1 MSHPYVGPLSAYN
14 SLTDKHLTG
23 YFNNTRIR
31 RHLQRA
37 GLVTRSGRIL
47 TEKEFKINSMRRDH
61 QKYIRQCLAQAIF
74 QKVLDMER
82 NHQIEIK
89 RKLETFA
96 RRERIQRIKADHSK
110 TVEEE
115 TFALFSPRPPTGPK
129 SGVTRQM
136 ITQKELSD
144 SSDSVSSP
152 RPNTA
157 PGNMQRPVRLQ
168 PIQGYCPSRTA
179 PKTSSG
185 LRQKESADEQEQ
197 QFPRGVDRD
206 LMKLMNAMDHSTGVS
221 PYRLP
226 IINNFVIPAPPPQR
240 KYPKQLKQ
248 TVSTSSRGR
257 RFRPTTAPNGL
268 ELTSKDSG
276 KFHKTILHSN
286 VAVTM
291 VYLGKNVHLS
301 HDDNDFRDEIK
312 VFQQHC
318 GGENLCVFKGR
329 LQEGETFNLISRRHR
344 GFPFS
349 LTFYINGMQVDR
361 LSSCCEYKHR
371 KGARL
376 GGKNGYFGFVNIE
389 GASPCYRCIIAMG
402 LDKKPS
408 PPPKK
413 AKDEDYDSNEEKE
426 NVRECESIMDKETI
440 DDMERDEEC
449 EEDDNTREKEIEDT
463 SSVYDKTDMED
474 EEEQDKEY
482 EGGKKEDQNDEYEA
496 DDEAKDEYDE
506 DFEVEEEKPDEK
518 TNEEGQVDD
527 QVNGKS
533 KSPSDDEKDDLDHEG
548 ESNKPSK
555 EATETSDSEKDER
568 DGHSDSEYEE
578 DKQERKHSTGSVSSH
593 STIYTSSSEDGSG
606 DEEGEAKTSSS
617 EHPKK
622 RNKKTL
628 QNSEN
633 IQDSVTHLGED
644 THSEEQA
651 NEEPKLEETGET
663 EDIETC
669 PSSKEDNPL
678 PEDTVAEPQPHPSE
692 DDNERCVSPS
702 ENGCEQE
709 VEYEATVHMDES
721 SSKTQD
727 NLINDNTHSETEEEG
742 DGRSV
747 QEKIAEAIDHE
758 EHFNSEPEPSDSS
771 TDEEDNF
778 KNAFHGSKSSLEQTS
793 LNETEELIEQNNTER
808 STSRADSMTLEAASE
823 SVNLQTV
830 NEESLTRSA
839 TFNDLENGSQNID
852 EHIQDEEATAGEE
865 LKQAEDAVE
874 ESKQPDELIDNG
886 ESTNDTISVEVAT
899 DCEKKELE
907 SLHEELTNNE
917 NDIEAQLETPEIEG
931 DIEIQNNSDVCAPD
945 AGEIK
950 EEKLDDQNAEEQN
963 IPLEESGDAT
973 GNEVKDE
980 EAVENG
986 DITINEDHDLSA
998 ETSTTLNMENEDAG
1012 FSNDTKGEEEED
1024 HIEEHE
1030 RTGTLTTEEENIAV
1044 TSDSVDEVEETENQ
1058 LVQEEEQ
1065 HASENEIAEDSAKN
1079 DDLSEGNVDK
1089 EQTEDGIQAI
1099 DDTAIEL
1106 SDNNENVTKE
1116 EQNENNDNEYAD
1128 TSHDEVVACTNTE
1141 NLTSSVTE
1149 EGEAVVLLE
1158 PSDSVKTENEVH
1170 SEFTGA
1176 ENASRAVSPETNDS
1190 TKCIAIDANSNEEQT
1205 AEDNGLP
1212 NDQGEAKENEES
1224 TNGEEVHQAE
1234 ISDTGNEMENVASS
1248 VMVEDEDKE
1257 QTEDGIQEI
1266 ADTATELP
1274 DTSEDVTEEEQNEN
1288 NDNEGTDTSH
1298 DAGNEVDSCTDM
1310 ENLTSSVMV
1319 EDEDK
1324 EQTEDSIQE
1333 IAENATELPDTSED
1347 ITKEE
1352 QNENNDNEGTDTSHD
1367 VGNEVDS
1374 CTDMENLTSSVTVE
1388 DEDKEQTED
1397 SIQEIA
1403 ETATELPDTSED
1415 ITEEE
1420 QNENNDNEGTG
1431 TSHDAGNE
1439 GDSCTDMENVT
1450 SSIMVEEED
1459 KEQAED
1465 DIQEIADTSAD
1476 LPETNEDITEQEQS
1490 ENNDE
1495 GADTSNDA
1503 DNELDPCNDM
1513 ENVPNSVTE
1522 EEEPELVEPSDI
1534 LTTENEDISAEN
1546 ASIAVSPD
1554 THDSNECIV
1563 IEDDNSKEEHTT
1575 EESSENNALSSHQ
1588 DDGNQDVSDLS
1599 RDDANLEEEQTTEE
1613 SSENNGLPS
1622 DPDDGNQDI
1631 NGDTENLIN
1640 EKEVESVN
1648 EEMQLQSQD
1657 VAVKDDMANV
1667 MEAFSDETE
1676 KAIECDNN
1684 DVEHTDPSTEEHSA
1698 NDSSKEMASA
1708 PEDSG
1713 LETQDESSDVNAV
1726 SGDMTSKTEDEPDN
1740 VAENNLLDD
1749 EEGTDNKDNSSN
1761 ADQLGQEESL
1771 TSDVNENE
1779 HNQDDIVN
1787 ESASENN
1794 EEDTPAEM
1802 CSSEQDSVNN
1812 IASLD
1817 QDNENTIEQSTET
1830 KEESS
1835 SVNEEA
1841 AETGDVVST
1850 DINNVAGAEKLEE
1863 EIDAESTIENVS
1875 INNLHETD
1883 ANSNEENGETEEN
1896 ADSKEE
1902 DVSQI
1907 VDEEEIKNTGALEP
1921 ETSQSERADNDKPE
1935 IEQEATPV
1943 TEFSESSENIE
1954 ESKEEEGEV
1963 NETDQDISPND
1974 AENTLPNDKTEEILN
1989 VSELG
1994 TVNSIPDNEIS
2005 QTENEDPI

>member
-578 DKQERKHSTGSVSSH
+578 DKQGKHSITDKEMN
-593 STIYTSSSEDGSG
+593 IAARKIQLFYR
-606 DEEGEAKTSSS
+606 
-617 EHPKK
+617 EH
-622 RNKKTL
+622 RTHL
-628 QNSEN
+628 QN
-633 IQDSVTHLGED
+633 IQ
-644 THSEEQA
+644 
-651 NEEPKLEETGET
+651 K
-663 EDIETC
+663 
-669 PSSKEDNPL
+669 
-678 PEDTVAEPQPHPSE
+678 
-692 DDNERCVSPS
+692 
-702 ENGCEQE
+702 
-709 VEYEATVHMDES
+709 M
-721 SSKTQD
+721 KT
-727 NLINDNTHSETEEEG
+727 